1 MARFTD
7 KQGQYL
13 SYIDLY
19 TRLNRR
25 PPATTDIAWFFQ
37 VTAPTAHNMVK
48 QLCKNGLAEK
58 IPRTPRSLRV
68 LIPKDE
74 LPELL

>member
-1 MARFTD
+1 
-7 KQGQYL
+7 
-13 SYIDLY
+13 
-19 TRLNRR
+19 
-25 PPATTDIAWFFQ
+25 
-37 VTAPTAHNMVK
+37 
-48 QLCKNGLAEK
+48 LCKNGLAEK